1 MSENEIRVIQSIY
14 ALSDD
19 IDYNL
24 YESIDIAEYCNLD
37 KNVVDELI
45 ASLYEQGWLGECMRM
60 EDDGFDTY
68 HLKEKALVYVEG

>member
-1 MSENEIRVIQSIY
+1 MSENEIRVIKSIY

-24 YESIDIAEYCNLD
+24 YESVDIADYCNLD
-37 KNVVDELI
+37 KNVVDEVI
-45 ASLYEQGWLGECMRM
+45 ASLYEQGYLGECMRY

-68 HLKEKALVYVEG
+68 HLMDKALAYVG